1 MASIPSEFPIS
12 LSTWPIQSSEDALPS
27 IIQRINF
34 ERGGFQNITEESLRQ
49 EIVEEESDNEK
60 DNTSSSSEDVEEPDR
75 AKDLV
80 VARDEL
86 ILQIEG
92 AHQNAMLALDFISLL
107 LSKDAP
113 IQAGL
118 SLSPDLQQIVG
129 TKTLGADKLA
139 APRATDAQKQDN
151 KNVAKGWKIQHLNQT
166 VESILASATRLEKEI
181 EHETKYWEQVLA
193 VSEKGWAI
201 CRLPNQKHILGVRF
215 GFSEAS
221 PAFKS
226 RSLAALQRNADGTIS
241 LGQGLAN
248 AEPRTLRVRIQTE
261 GEYTGCSS
269 IPRPVPQDSPIESL
283 ILQARNTIF
292 SEELWQELSR
302 ESRTLEPVQA
312 RDNTLIF
319 QLSATKT
326 MVIDLIPLEDQS
338 SAYSGLD
345 DALAESLFLALS
357 LLLSYAHR
365 KALER
370 RSQLPPPISSDKRPN
385 PPLSL
390 FRLLIARAR
399 HQGTVSQ
406 LHGLFRPLLEVLRA
420 TSLAHLPTYSL
431 VPKFW
436 PAPPNS
442 RLSVAERTILALTTH
457 LEAIVTF
464 TITPS
469 TTLTIHA
476 RTHCQPA
483 LFTQFTL
490 SLSPSSP
497 LHATCPPVQRLESFN
512 VLREYIYHA
521 TTCALASLFLPPCP
535 SIVTSTWTQTAHPN
549 ILHRHVPRSS
559 NHNPTVGSTT
569 ASQTKQLSFTLR
581 QEPFGASGNRYSITV
596 LRAQWEWARGELS
609 GTPVMAWTDK
619 SFASAYTR
627 PNPDIAQEK
636 EEEKEKDK
644 GKRRLKV
651 IQGEGFYEWIAAYPC
666 EGLTWEE
673 GEGVVVWSLEQV
685 MLAAGR

>member
-1 MASIPSEFPIS
+1 MASIPGEFPIS
-12 LSTWPIQSSEDALPS
+12 LRSWPILTSNNALPS
-27 IIQRINF
+27 IIQRINV

-49 EIVEEESDNEK
+49 EIVEEGLDNEDK
-60 DNTSSSSEDVEEPDR
+60 ASSSSEDAEEADR
-75 AKDLV
+75 AKELA

-86 ILQIEG
+86 TLQIEG

-139 APRATDAQKQDN
+139 TSRITDAQKQDN

-166 VESILASATRLEKEI
+166 VDSILASATRLEKEI

-241 LGQGLAN
+241 LGQGLAD
-248 AEPRTLRVRIQTE
+248 AEPRTLRIRIQAK
-261 GEYTGCSS
+261 GEYTGSSS
-269 IPRPVPQDSPIESL
+269 IPKAVPPDAPIESL

-292 SEELWQELSR
+292 SEELWQELNR

-326 MVIDLIPLEDQS
+326 MVLDLIPLEEQRIRH
-338 SAYSGLD
+338 SGVD
-345 DALAESLFLALS
+345 GPLAESLLLALN

-370 RSQLPPPISSDKRPN
+370 RSQLPPPISSEKRPN

-399 HQGTVSQ
+399 HQETIFQ
-406 LHGLFRPLLEVLRA
+406 LHALFRPLLDVLRA
-420 TSLAHLPTYSL
+420 ISLAHPPTYNL
-431 VPKFW
+431 VPKTW
-436 PAPPNS
+436 PATPNS
-442 RLSVAERTILALTTH
+442 RLSVAERTILALTTR

-483 LFTQFTL
+483 LYTQFTL

-497 LHATCPPVQRLESFN
+497 LNATFPPVQRLEFIS

-521 TTCALASLFLPPCP
+521 TTSALASLFLSPSPPP
-535 SIVTSTWTQTAHPN
+535 IITSTWTQTAHSN
-549 ILHRHVPRSS
+549 VLHCPVPYAS
-559 NHNPTVGSTT
+559 NRNPTAGYTT
-569 ASQTKQLSFTLR
+569 ASQTKQLSLTLR
-581 QEPFGASGNRYSITV
+581 QEPLDANGNGLSITV
-596 LRAQWEWARGELS
+596 LRAQWEWARGEQT
-609 GTPVMAWTDK
+609 GAPAMAWTDK

-627 PNPDIAQEK
+627 PNPDTLQ
-636 EEEKEKDK
+636 EEEKGKEK
-644 GKRRLKV
+644 GKRRPKV
-651 IQGEGFYEWIAAYPC
+651 IQGENFYEWIAPYPC
-666 EGLTWEE
+666 EELTWEE
-673 GEGVVVWSLEQV
+673 GEGIVVWTLEQV

>member
-1 MASIPSEFPIS
+1 
-12 LSTWPIQSSEDALPS
+12 
-27 IIQRINF
+27 
-34 ERGGFQNITEESLRQ
+34 
-49 EIVEEESDNEK
+49 
-60 DNTSSSSEDVEEPDR
+60 
-75 AKDLV
+75 
-80 VARDEL
+80 
-86 ILQIEG
+86 
-92 AHQNAMLALDFISLL
+92 
-107 LSKDAP
+107 
-113 IQAGL
+113 

-139 APRATDAQKQDN
+139 TSRITDAQKQDN

-226 RSLAALQRNADGTIS
+226 RSLAALQRNANGTIS
-241 LGQGLAN
+241 LGQGLAD
-248 AEPRTLRVRIQTE
+248 AEPRTLRVRIQAE
-261 GEYTGCSS
+261 GEYTGSSS
-269 IPRPVPQDSPIESL
+269 IPKAVPQDAPIESL

-292 SEELWQELSR
+292 SEELWQELNR

-312 RDNTLIF
+312 RNNTLIF

-326 MVIDLIPLEDQS
+326 MVLDLIPLEEQRI
-338 SAYSGLD
+338 AHSGVD
-345 DALAESLFLALS
+345 GPLAESLFLALS

-370 RSQLPPPISSDKRPN
+370 RSQLPPPISSEKRPN
-385 PPLSL
+385 PSLSL

-399 HQGTVSQ
+399 HQEIISQ
-406 LHGLFRPLLEVLRA
+406 LHALFRPLLDVLRVI
-420 TSLAHLPTYSL
+420 SLAHPPTYTL
-431 VPKFW
+431 VPKVW
-436 PAPPNS
+436 PVPPNS
-442 RLSVAERTILALTTH
+442 RLSVAERTILALTTR
-457 LEAIVTF
+457 LEVIVTF

-483 LFTQFTL
+483 LHTQFTL

-497 LHATCPPVQRLESFN
+497 LHAIFPPVQRIELFP

-521 TTCALASLFLPPCP
+521 TTSALASLFLSPSP
-535 SIVTSTWTQTAHPN
+535 SIITSTWKQTAHSN
-549 ILHRHVPRSS
+549 ILHCPVPCAS
-559 NHNPTVGSTT
+559 NRNPTAGCTT
-569 ASQTKQLSFTLR
+569 ASQTKQLSLTLR
-581 QEPFGASGNRYSITV
+581 QEPLDANGNGHSITV
-596 LRAQWEWARGELS
+596 LRAQWEWARGEQT
-609 GTPVMAWTDK
+609 GAPAMAWTDK

-627 PNPDIAQEK
+627 PNPDTFQ
-636 EEEKEKDK
+636 EEEGRSGK
-644 GKRRLKV
+644 GKRRPTV
-651 IQGEGFYEWIAAYPC
+651 IQGENFYEWIVPYPC

-673 GEGVVVWSLEQV
+673 GEGIMVWTLEQV

>member
-1 MASIPSEFPIS
+1 MASIPGEFPIS
-12 LSTWPIQSSEDALPS
+12 LRSWPILTSNNALPS
-27 IIQRINF
+27 IIQRINV

-49 EIVEEESDNEK
+49 EIVEEGLDNEDK
-60 DNTSSSSEDVEEPDR
+60 ASSSSEDAEEADR
-75 AKDLV
+75 AKELA

-86 ILQIEG
+86 TLQIEG

-139 APRATDAQKQDN
+139 TSRITDAQKQDN

-166 VESILASATRLEKEI
+166 VDSILASATRLEKEI

-241 LGQGLAN
+241 LGQGLAD
-248 AEPRTLRVRIQTE
+248 AEPRTLRIRIQAK
-261 GEYTGCSS
+261 GEYTGSSS
-269 IPRPVPQDSPIESL
+269 IPKAVPPDAPIESL

-292 SEELWQELSR
+292 SEELWQELNR

-326 MVIDLIPLEDQS
+326 MVLDLIPLEEQRIRH
-338 SAYSGLD
+338 SGVD
-345 DALAESLFLALS
+345 GPLAESLLLALN

-370 RSQLPPPISSDKRPN
+370 RSQLPPPISSEKRPN

-399 HQGTVSQ
+399 HQETIFQ
-406 LHGLFRPLLEVLRA
+406 LHALFRPLLDVLRA
-420 TSLAHLPTYSL
+420 ISLAHPPTYNL
-431 VPKFW
+431 VPKTW
-436 PAPPNS
+436 PATPNS
-442 RLSVAERTILALTTH
+442 RLSVAERTILALTTR

-483 LFTQFTL
+483 LYTQFTL

-497 LHATCPPVQRLESFN
+497 LNATFPPVQRLEFISVLQAN
-512 VLREYIYHA
+512 VMSIILQSNIV
-521 TTCALASLFLPPCP
+521 LAP
-535 SIVTSTWTQTAHPN
+535 SGHQSQIVTAP
-549 ILHRHVPRSS
+549 
-559 NHNPTVGSTT
+559 
-569 ASQTKQLSFTLR
+569 SF
-581 QEPFGASGNRYSITV
+581 
-596 LRAQWEWARGELS
+596 
-609 GTPVMAWTDK
+609 
-619 SFASAYTR
+619 
-627 PNPDIAQEK
+627 
-636 EEEKEKDK
+636 
-644 GKRRLKV
+644 
-651 IQGEGFYEWIAAYPC
+651 
-666 EGLTWEE
+666 
-673 GEGVVVWSLEQV
+673 
-685 MLAAGR
+685 